1 MRGPLTTTA
10 AALVGAVIILVA
22 DARTLVSAGGA
33 DVLTYH
39 NDNERTGQN
48 LNETFLS
55 AATVNAAVF
64 GKVAT
69 LSVDGKVD
77 AQPLL
82 LSGVPIP
89 GQGTHN
95 VLYVATE
102 HASLYAFDSDSG
114 AMLWRVSL
122 LGAGETTSD
131 GRGCSQVVPE
141 IGITSTPAI
150 DKTLGPNGVI
160 YVVGMSKNAAGAYFQ
175 RLHAL
180 DVTTGAELLDGPK
193 TAAASLPNHVNFGNA
208 LLYNYAARGI

>member
-10 AALVGAVIILVA
+10 AALAGAVLILVA

-89 GQGTHN
+89 GQGTP
-95 VLYVATE
+95 E
-102 HASLYAFDSDSG
+102 SRSGWASTF
-114 AMLWRVSL
+114 
-122 LGAGETTSD
+122 
-131 GRGCSQVVPE
+131 
-141 IGITSTPAI
+141 
-150 DKTLGPNGVI
+150 
-160 YVVGMSKNAAGAYFQ
+160 
-175 RLHAL
+175 
-180 DVTTGAELLDGPK
+180 
-193 TAAASLPNHVNFGNA
+193 
-208 LLYNYAARGI
+208 